1 MIEPANS
8 ERELQALLQLLDDP
22 DQEIYTHV
30 SDRLASYGPEIIPK
44 LETYW
49 EEALDSI
56 LQERIE
62 HIIRHIQFHGL
73 QAGFKQWLESESE
86 NLYRGALLVAR
97 FQYADLDEVK
107 LRGEIDYIR
116 RAIWLEMNYNL
127 TPFEQINV
135 FNHVFYSLMG
145 FTGKSS
151 DKQFSLPSY
160 FINQVVESKRG
171 NSISLGILYT
181 ILAQELDM
189 PVYGV
194 NLPRHFVACYTK
206 DFLET
211 LDEDEDLRD
220 QIICYINPL
229 NRGTIFT
236 RNEVTLY
243 LKKIQ
248 EEPVKEHYLPIRNRE
263 TIKIYLQYLKQ
274 GYETDNNTEKLKE
287 LDELLRLF

>member
-145 FTGKSS
+145 FTGKAS
-151 DKQFSLPSY
+151 DKQLSLPSY

-171 NSISLGILYT
+171 NSISLGILYL

-274 GYETDNNTEKLKE
+274 GYQADNNTEKLKE

>member
-1 MIEPANS
+1 MIEAANS

-22 DQEIYTHV
+22 DQEIYSHV
-30 SDRLASYGPEIIPK
+30 SDKLASYGPDIIPK

-62 HIIRHIQFHGL
+62 HIIRHIQFHGV
-73 QAGFKQWLESESE
+73 QAAFKHWLETEPE
-86 NLYRGALLVAR
+86 NLYKGALLVAR
-97 FQYADLDEVK
+97 FQYADMDEVK

-145 FTGKSS
+145 FTGKTA

-171 NSISLGILYT
+171 NSISLGILYL

-248 EEPVKEHYLPIRNRE
+248 EEPVKTHYLPIRNRE

-274 GYETDNNTEKLKE
+274 GYEADNNTEKLKE

>member
-1 MIEPANS
+1 MTEPANS

-44 LETYW
+44 LENYW

-62 HIIRHIQFHGL
+62 HIIRHIQFHGVE
-73 QAGFKQWLESESE
+73 AGFKQWLENEPE
-86 NLYRGALLVAR
+86 NLYKGALLVAR
-97 FQYADLDEVK
+97 FQYADIDEIK

-151 DKQFSLPSY
+151 EKHYSLPS
-160 FINQVVESKRG
+160 FFLNQVVENKMG

-211 LDEDEDLRD
+211 LDDNEDLRD

-248 EEPVKEHYLPIRNRE
+248 EEPQKQHYLPIRNRE
-263 TIKIYLQYLKQ
+263 TIKIYLQYLRMA
-274 GYETDNNTEKLKE
+274 YEAENSAEKVKE
-287 LDELLRLF
+287 LDALLKLF

>member
-30 SDRLASYGPEIIPK
+30 SYKLASYGPEIIPK

-62 HIIRHIQFHGL
+62 HIIRHIQFHGV
-73 QAGFKQWLESESE
+73 QAGFKQWLENDAE
-86 NLYRGALLVAR
+86 NLYKGALLVAR

-107 LRGEIDYIR
+107 LRGEMDYIR

-151 DKQFSLPSY
+151 DKQFSLPSF

-171 NSISLGILYT
+171 NSISLGILYL

-211 LDEDEDLRD
+211 LEEDEDLRD

-248 EEPVKEHYLPIRNRE
+248 EEPAKEHYLPIRNRE

-287 LDELLRLF
+287 LDLLLRLF

>member
-1 MIEPANS
+1 
-8 ERELQALLQLLDDP
+8 
-22 DQEIYTHV
+22 
-30 SDRLASYGPEIIPK
+30 LASYGPEIIPK

-62 HIIRHIQFHGL
+62 HIIRHIQFHGVE
-73 QAGFKQWLESESE
+73 AGFKQWLEHDSE
-86 NLYRGALLVAR
+86 NLYKGALLVAR

-171 NSISLGILYT
+171 NSISLGILYL

-211 LDEDEDLRD
+211 LEEDEDLRD

-248 EEPVKEHYLPIRNRE
+248 EEPVKDHYLPIRNRE

-274 GYETDNNTEKLKE
+274 GYQADNNTEKLKE

>member
-1 MIEPANS
+1 MTEEQNN

-22 DQEIYTHV
+22 DQEIYSHV
-30 SDRLASYGPEIIPK
+30 SGKLASYGPEIIPK

-62 HIIRHIQFHGL
+62 HIIRHIQYHGL
-73 QAGFKQWLESESE
+73 ERDFKNWLENDSE
-86 NLYRGALLVAR
+86 NLYKGALLVAR
-97 FQYADLDEVK
+97 FQYADIDEVK

-145 FTGKSS
+145 FTGKSAET
-151 DKQFSLPSY
+151 QLALPGY
-160 FINQVVESKRG
+160 FINQVVESKKG
-171 NSISLGILYT
+171 NAISLGILYT

-211 LDEDEDLRD
+211 LEEDEDLRD
-220 QIICYINPL
+220 QVICYINPL

-248 EEPVKEHYLPIRNRE
+248 EDPAPVHYLPIRNKE
-263 TIKIYLQYLKQ
+263 TIKLYLQNLKL
-274 GYETDNNTEKLKE
+274 GYEADGNKEKSKE
-287 LDELLRLF
+287 LDGLIGLF

>member
-1 MIEPANS
+1 M
-8 ERELQALLQLLDDP
+8 
-22 DQEIYTHV
+22 
-30 SDRLASYGPEIIPK
+30 
-44 LETYW
+44 
-49 EEALDSI
+49 
-56 LQERIE
+56 
-62 HIIRHIQFHGL
+62 
-73 QAGFKQWLESESE
+73 
-86 NLYRGALLVAR
+86 VAR
-97 FQYADLDEVK
+97 FQYADIDEVK

-145 FTGKSS
+145 FTGKTAET
-151 DKQFSLPSY
+151 QLSLPGY
-160 FINQVVESKRG
+160 FINQVVESKKG
-171 NSISLGILYT
+171 NAISLGILYT

-211 LDEDEDLRD
+211 LEEDEDLRD
-220 QIICYINPL
+220 QVICYINPL

-248 EEPVKEHYLPIRNRE
+248 EEPKAEHYLPIRNRD
-263 TIKIYLQYLKQ
+263 TIKLYLQNLKQ
-274 GYETDNNTEKLKE
+274 GYEADGNNEKSKE
-287 LDELLRLF
+287 LDGLIGLF

>member
-1 MIEPANS
+1 MMPEQHS
-8 ERELQALLQLLDDP
+8 DKELNALLQLLDDP
-22 DQEIYTHV
+22 DQEIYSHV
-30 SDRLASYGPEIIPK
+30 SDKLASFGPDIIPK

-49 EEALDSI
+49 EEALDGI

-62 HIIRHIQFHGL
+62 HIIRHIQFHGVEK
-73 QAGFKQWLESESE
+73 AFKHWLEHDSE
-86 NLYRGALLVAR
+86 NLYKGALLVAK
-97 FQYADLDEVK
+97 FQYADLDEVR

-145 FTGKSS
+145 FTGKSAENHL
-151 DKQFSLPSY
+151 SLPGY
-160 FINQVVESKRG
+160 FLNQVVESKKG
-171 NSISLGILYT
+171 NVISLGILYI

-211 LDEDEDLRD
+211 LEEHEDLRD
-220 QIICYINPL
+220 QVICYINPL

-248 EEPVKEHYLPIRNRE
+248 EEAKQPHYLPIRNRD
-263 TIKIYLQYLKQ
+263 TIKLYLQYLQK
-274 GYETDNNTEKLKE
+274 GYEADGNPEKSKE
-287 LDELLRLF
+287 LDGLIALF

>member
-1 MIEPANS
+1 MMQEANS
-8 ERELQALLQLLDDP
+8 DSQLQALLRLLDDP

-30 SDRLASYGPEIIPK
+30 SDKLASYGPDIIPK
-44 LETYW
+44 LENYW

-62 HIIRHIQFHGL
+62 HIIRHIQFHGVE
-73 QAGFKQWLESESE
+73 AGFKQWLENEPD
-86 NLYRGALLVAR
+86 NLYKGALLVAR
-97 FQYADLDEVK
+97 FQYADIDEVK

-127 TPFEQINV
+127 TSFEQINV

-145 FTGKSS
+145 FTGKTTE
-151 DKQFSLPSY
+151 KQFSLPSF
-160 FINQVVESKRG
+160 FINQVVESKMG

-211 LDEDEDLRD
+211 LEAEEDLRD
-220 QIICYINPL
+220 QVICYINPL

-243 LKKIQ
+243 LNKIN
-248 EEPVKEHYLPIRNRE
+248 EEPQKDFYLPIRNRE

-274 GYETDNNTEKLKE
+274 AYHAEQNTEKLKE
-287 LDELLRLF
+287 LDELLKLF